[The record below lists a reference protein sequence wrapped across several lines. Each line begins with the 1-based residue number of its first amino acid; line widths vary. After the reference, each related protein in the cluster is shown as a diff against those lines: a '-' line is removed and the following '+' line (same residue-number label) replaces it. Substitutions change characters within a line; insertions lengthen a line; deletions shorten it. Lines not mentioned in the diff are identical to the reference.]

1 MVKKGL
7 AIVEENEGWQI
18 TLGEKESD
26 LRVKEDKG
34 KERKNKK
41 GRGKKERR
49 EKVWKGRA
57 CV

>member
-41 GRGKKERR
+41 GRGRKERR